1 MLVPMSPVDALFLLA
16 DAPQRPMH
24 VGALA
29 LLTPPDGADW
39 QDVRRMMTA
48 PMAREQVA
56 TLFRR
61 VPHRS
66 LGSLGQW
73 CWRTAGEVDLG
84 YHVRLNAVPRP
95 GGVTDL
101 WELSSRLHAAPLDR
115 SRPLWQLHLI
125 EGLADGRY
133 AMYIK
138 IHHALADGVSAMR
151 ILQRMFNTDPH
162 QRGMPALWEPAND
175 EPSGAPTAPTKGT
188 GLLFLPRAG
197 LEVTGELAGLA
208 SALTDTAWR
217 AVCRRGGPL
226 TLTAPAS
233 PFSVPIGGARS
244 LTGQAWPIERLRLI
258 AKCADATVNE
268 VVLAM
273 CSGALRGYLQTR
285 GALPTKPLVAM
296 VPVSLRCGGQPDDHA
311 GNMIGALTCS
321 LATHLEDPAERLAA
335 VRAGMREGKSAL
347 AERTRV
353 QTLAMSALGGA
364 PLALAMALGRT
375 AGPLLRPANVM
386 ISNLPGPATPLYWNG
401 ARLDT
406 FYPLSVPVDGQALNV
421 TCTSIG
427 GQIAFGLTGCRR
439 AVPDLHALPELLD
452 RELNELEK
460 VVGSPSMLNPAGRGD
475 HADRASVYPATGSA
489 SEGLDAVR

>member
-1 MLVPMSPVDALFLLA
+1 MPVPMSPADALFLLA

-39 QDVRRMMTA
+39 QDVRRMLTA
-48 PMAREQVA
+48 PMARERVA

-73 CWRTAGEVDLG
+73 CWRTDGEVDLD
-84 YHVRLNAVPRP
+84 YHVRLSAVPRP
-95 GGVTDL
+95 GGVADL
-101 WELSSRLHAAPLDR
+101 WDLTSRLHAGPLDR
-115 SRPLWQLHLI
+115 SQPLWQLHLI

-151 ILQRMFNTDPH
+151 ILQRMFSTDPDL
-162 QRGMPALWEPAND
+162 RGMPALWEPTVD
-175 EPSGAPTAPTKGT
+175 EPSVAPTAPAVGA
-188 GLLFLPRAG
+188 GPLSLPRAA

-208 SALTDTAWR
+208 TALTDTAWR
-217 AVCRRGGPL
+217 AVRRRGGPL

-233 PFSVPIGGARS
+233 PFTVPIGGARA
-244 LTGQAWPIERLRLI
+244 LAGRAWPTERLRLI

-268 VVLAM
+268 VVLTM

-296 VPVSLRCGGQPDDHA
+296 VPVSLRSGEQPDDHA
-311 GNMIGALTCS
+311 GNKIGALTCS
-321 LATHLEDPAERLAA
+321 LATHLEDPVARLAA
-335 VRAGMREGKSAL
+335 VRAGMREGKAAL
-347 AERTRV
+347 AARTRV

-386 ISNLPGPATPLYWNG
+386 ISNLSGPATPLYWNG

-406 FYPLSVPVDGQALNV
+406 LYPLSVPVDGQALNI
-421 TCTSIG
+421 TCSSIG

-439 AVPDLHALPELLD
+439 AVPDLCALPE
-452 RELNELEK
+452 RLNCEVNQLEQA
-460 VVGSPSMLNPAGRGD
+460 VGSPSMLDPSGREIHTD
-475 HADRASVYPATGSA
+475 QRSVRPPTAPGSK
-489 SEGLDAVR
+489 SVDAVR